1 MRVRKLLT
9 IWSIIL
15 TSLSCVQKTQPKTI
29 TLIVDMSTIKNVKT
43 VGVRGSNLPLSWKET
58 LFLDDKNNDGT
69 YKTTLNLNTA
79 NYDIE
84 FKFIKNDSIFELEKQ
99 NNRNIV
105 FEYKPE
111 SIIYKTSF
119 NNPESKTSKK

>member
-1 MRVRKLLT
+1 
-9 IWSIIL
+9 
-15 TSLSCVQKTQPKTI
+15 
-29 TLIVDMSTIKNVKT
+29 MSTIKNVKT